1 MTPSPRT
8 CTSRAQ
14 LLSLLSEAC
23 ELEHGLLCSY
33 LYSAFSLKQELS
45 EGGFTWQQQQRMRL
59 WAAQIYAVASEEM
72 LHLAQAWNLLA
83 AIGGTPYYY
92 RPAYPV
98 SARYYRLHLPLQL
111 QPFGSA
117 ALKRFIMY
125 ELPAHVPPEEM
136 AAQLGLPADQA
147 PSSADLTVGELYALA
162 RSGFHEIPERQLFV
176 GSPDR
181 QVGEDVVDFPDIV
194 KVVDRRS
201 ADAAIAMIMEQGE
214 GTTADHDDCHFG
226 MFRKVLADFEA
237 ETARSQAAGES
248 FTPVRNV
255 AENPVPRHR
264 GGRSVP
270 GTTPIEHPYA
280 REVAEYFDDV
290 YELML
295 RMLQFV
301 FSSCTDCGPVLRL
314 FARTAIVV
322 MPTVIK
328 PLGEALTLLPL
339 REAGDLRAGPAFG
352 MSRHVGLPVDPE
364 VASVVV
370 RERLEELALE
380 GRRLAEHP
388 AAPVQLINAVANL
401 GRYAKA

>member
-1 MTPSPRT
+1 MSPTARA

-45 EGGFTWQQQQRMRL
+45 EGGFTWQQQQKLRL

-92 RPAYPV
+92 RPSFPV
-98 SARYYRLHLPLQL
+98 SSRYYRLHLPLQL
-111 QPFGSA
+111 QAFGSA

-125 ELPAHVPPEEM
+125 ELPAHIPPEEM
-136 AAQLGLPADQA
+136 AAQLGLPASQA
-147 PSSADLTVGELYALA
+147 PTSADLAVGELYALV
-162 RSGFHEIPERQLFV
+162 RSGFHDIPERQLFV
-176 GSPDR
+176 GAPER
-181 QVGEDVVDFPDIV
+181 QVGQDIVDFPDIV
-194 KVVDRRS
+194 RVVDRES
-201 ADAAIAMIMEQGE
+201 ADAAITMIMEQGE
-214 GTTADHDDCHFG
+214 GTKADHDDCHFG
-226 MFRKVLADFEA
+226 MFRKVLQDFEA
-237 ETARSQAAGES
+237 ETTRSREAGEL
-248 FTPVRNV
+248 FAPVRRV
-255 AENPVPRHR
+255 AENPVPRER
-264 GGRSVP
+264 GGRPVP
-270 GTTPIEHPYA
+270 GTTLIEHPYT
-280 REVAEYFDDV
+280 REVAEYFDDL
-290 YELML
+290 YELMM

-301 FSSCTDCGPVLRL
+301 FSSCTDCGPVLRQ

-339 REAGDLRAGPAFG
+339 RETGDLRAGPAFG
-352 MSRHVGLPVDPE
+352 MSRHVGLPVDPD

-370 RERLEELALE
+370 GERLEELALE
-380 GRRLAEHP
+380 GSRLAGHP
-388 AAPVQLINAVANL
+388 AAPVQLGNAVISL
-401 GRYAKA
+401 ERYASV